1 MPSTR
6 DRGAALV
13 VGDVLALAFVV
24 SEVRLVSGMHL
35 VVDNAP
41 LSDVV
46 VTMGAK
52 GDGRLCED
60 SLRDDLGGLSRRSS
74 GGDKFGDPSDRDRS
88 IGVLC
93 GTAVK

>member
-35 VVDNAP
+35 VVDDAP

-60 SLRDDLGGLSRRSS
+60 DLGGLSRR